1 MSISIQPVN
10 NIQRAVEALSQAA
23 GASSEPGAFQG
34 ILQGAIN
41 QVENSRVQAE
51 QMARDF
57 ITGDTGELHSVALAT
72 QRAELEFDLLLQIRN
87 KAVSAYQEVM
97 RMQV

>member
-1 MSISIQPVN
+1 MPISFDPSRGIQHA
-10 NIQRAVEALSQAA
+10 IEALKPSQNSKA
-23 GASSEPGAFQG
+23 GSFQG
-34 ILQGAIN
+34 ILEGAIG
-41 QVENSRVQAE
+41 QVEQSRVHAE

-57 ITGDTGELHSVALAT
+57 ITGETDELHSVALAT

-87 KAVSAYQEVM
+87 KAVAAYQEIM

>member
-1 MSISIQPVN
+1 MSISISPS
-10 NIQRAVEALSQAA
+10 NIQQVIGALSTGA
-23 GASSEPGAFQG
+23 GAKAQPGAFQG
-34 ILQGAIN
+34 ILEGAIN
-41 QVENSRVQAE
+41 RVEESRVNAE

-57 ITGDTGELHSVALAT
+57 ISGENDELHSVALAT